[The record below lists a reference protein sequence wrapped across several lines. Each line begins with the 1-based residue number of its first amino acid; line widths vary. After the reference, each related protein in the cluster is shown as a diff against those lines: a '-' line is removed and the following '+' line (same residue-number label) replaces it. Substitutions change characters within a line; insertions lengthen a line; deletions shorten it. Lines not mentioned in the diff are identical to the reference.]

1 MLRFLNF
8 KNICKM
14 FGYTKSMENGGEELF
29 KAELMRLLIL
39 GGFLSHLTFVY
50 SLPAGMF
57 CAFLL
62 QNKSKVL
69 RSAQT
74 PLEGSVR

>member
-8 KNICKM
+8 KNICKI

-39 GGFLSHLTFVY
+39 GGFLSHLPLFIHCLLECFVH
-50 SLPAGMF
+50 F
-57 CAFLL
+57 CCKTRVKF
-62 QNKSKVL
+62 
-69 RSAQT
+69 
-74 PLEGSVR
+74 